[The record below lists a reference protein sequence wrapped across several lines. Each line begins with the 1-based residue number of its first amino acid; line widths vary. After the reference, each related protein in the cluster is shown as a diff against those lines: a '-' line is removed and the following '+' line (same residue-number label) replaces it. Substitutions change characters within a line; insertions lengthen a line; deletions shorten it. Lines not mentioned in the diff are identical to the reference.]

1 MALLV
6 MAYHV
11 KVNKFLLVINKNN
24 NNDLHFYQF
33 KFANLKHING
43 VLLKQLEIVNG
54 LH

>member
-24 NNDLHFYQF
+24 NNDLYQF